1 MSNFGNKDF
10 YIIAEIGHNHQGSLE
25 KAKELFN
32 EAKKA
37 GADAVKLQKRDNK
50 YLYTKDFYNTLY
62 DNPNSYGRTYGEHRE
77 ALEFDKKQ
85 YLSLIEHAKKI
96 DIDFF
101 ATPFDFKSVDFLE
114 ELNMPFYKIAS
125 ADLTNI
131 PLQEYIAK
139 TNKPIILSTGG
150 GSFKDVERAVENILK
165 INKNLTV
172 LHCTA
177 AYPAPIEDM
186 NLAVIS
192 KYKKEFSGL
201 RVGLSDHENGI
212 DAGVLAYMLGARV
225 FEKHF
230 TLNRA
235 NKGTD
240 HSFSLE
246 PEGLKKFVRNIKRI
260 EIMLGSDKKNLLESE
275 KKPLFKMKKSI
286 VLNKSLK
293 AGHVLTKDDLEFKSP
308 GGGMEPY
315 EYTKIIGKKISK
327 DLIEETII
335 LPEHLVM

>member
-1 MSNFGNKDF
+1 MSSFNNKKI

-50 YLYTKDFYNTLY
+50 YLYTKNFYKTLY

-77 ALEFDKKQ
+77 ALEFDRSQ
-85 YLSLIEHAKKI
+85 YISLIEYAKSI

-114 ELNMPFYKIAS
+114 DLKMPFYKIAS
-125 ADLTNI
+125 ADLTNT
-131 PLQEYIAK
+131 PLQEYIAE

-150 GSFKDVERAVENILK
+150 GSFIDVRRAVENILK

-177 AYPAPIEDM
+177 AYPAPLEDM
-186 NLAVIS
+186 NLSVIS
-192 KYKKEFSGL
+192 KYKKEFSEL
-201 RVGLSDHENGI
+201 RIGLSDHENGI
-212 DAGVLAYMLGARV
+212 DAGVIAYMLGARV

-246 PEGLKKFVRNIKRI
+246 PEGMKKFVRNIKRI
-260 EIMLGSDKKNLLESE
+260 NLMLGSEDKHLLESE

-286 VLNKSLK
+286 VINKSLK
-293 AGHVLTKDDLEFKSP
+293 AGHVLTKDDLDFKSP

-315 EYTKIIGKKISK
+315 EYTKILGIKILK
-327 DLIEETII
+327 DLDEETII
-335 LPEHLVM
+335 LPEHLEL